1 VTLAHIG
8 GIGMMLE
15 VLKPFLYHDHLYQTG
30 DVVIIRKG
38 NEDIRWMAAAECNGY
53 ARRMDIKEA
62 HNKIVQYCRERG
74 AKSKREVLEA
84 VKLLFGLGEIHPEG
98 GINPPANLSINGEG
112 RKEGRK
118 RGRRGR
124 KLCNQGI

>member
-1 VTLAHIG
+1 
-8 GIGMMLE
+8 MLE
-15 VLKPFLYHDHLYQTG
+15 VLKPFLYHDHLYQKG
-30 DVVIIRKG
+30 DVVIIGKG
-38 NEDIRWMAAAECNGY
+38 NEDIDIRWMAAAECNGY
-53 ARRMDIKEA
+53 VRRMDIKEA

-84 VKLLFGLGEIHPEG
+84 VKLLFGLGEPHPEG